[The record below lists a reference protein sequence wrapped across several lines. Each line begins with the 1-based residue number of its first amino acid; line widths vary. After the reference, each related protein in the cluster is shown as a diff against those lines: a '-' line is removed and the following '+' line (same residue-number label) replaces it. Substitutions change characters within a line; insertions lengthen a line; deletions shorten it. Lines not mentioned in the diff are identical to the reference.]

1 MISSFAVMLISF
13 CSGNVCCSCHFVFL
27 VNPLVVFFLRLLLL
41 RSIHASCLCLCS
53 CFCVSAQVKLTLL
66 EAAPRVLAPFSEHL
80 AQHATSHLEERGVH
94 VRCRAGVTSLLGP
107 HDATVKAMGGDSTG
121 QEDEKLSF
129 GALVWVAGI
138 ATRPLV
144 QNLATRLAAADAAS
158 SSNPSSNKSC
168 QPMPRR
174 GLAVDEWLRV
184 KGVEDG
190 SVFALGDCALSGLP
204 PTAQVA
210 RDEERERKCAWLCV
224 RSEA

>member
-1 MISSFAVMLISF
+1 M
-13 CSGNVCCSCHFVFL
+13 
-27 VNPLVVFFLRLLLL
+27 
-41 RSIHASCLCLCS
+41 CLCLCV
-53 CFCVSAQVKLTLL
+53 FAQVKLTLL
-66 EAAPRVLAPFSEHL
+66 EAAPRVLGPFSEYL
-80 AQHATSHLEERGVH
+80 AKHATSHLEERGVN

-107 HDATVKAMGGDSTG
+107 HDATVKAMGGDSQG
-121 QEDEKLSF
+121 QEEDEKLSF
-129 GALVWVAGI
+129 GALVWAAGI

-158 SSNPSSNKSC
+158 SSSSSPNKTC

-204 PTAQVA
+204 PTAQV
-210 RDEERERKCAWLCV
+210 ESVFL
-224 RSEA
+224 